1 MKFQIVQIDHLKF
14 QYSTIWQSTK
24 SASTM
29 IKNCLWK
36 NNRRC
41 SDQRNDAPVTP
52 DDFGMQKRSNFI
64 NLFLIFILLIFVI
77 TAYLFY
83 FKLKIN
89 PINQFVPPSESPIN
103 INH

>member
-29 IKNCLWK
+29 
-36 NNRRC
+36 NRRC

-64 NLFLIFILLIFVI
+64 NLFLIFALPILLI

-83 FKLKIN
+83 FKLKPI
-89 PINQFVPPSESPIN
+89 PINQFYTSF
-103 INH
+103 